1 MEKEFTLEALEAIRA
16 MEKELLVMV
25 IHSAT
30 DQEMEELGRITE
42 NLMKKVRA
50 NLQDTKEDKEFHEM
64 IYKMCHNQVFYAM
77 LDLLDKY
84 TEKLW
89 EFPLEMTDPFKES
102 MPYHE
107 ELYDALRNRDVK
119 RAQKINNKL
128 LDCVYADIVNQLK
141 KI

>member
-1 MEKEFTLEALEAIRA
+1 
-16 MEKELLVMV
+16 
-25 IHSAT
+25 
-30 DQEMEELGRITE
+30 
-42 NLMKKVRA
+42 
-50 NLQDTKEDKEFHEM
+50 
-64 IYKMCHNQVFYAM
+64 MCHNQVFYAM

>member
-1 MEKEFTLEALEAIRA
+1 M
-16 MEKELLVMV
+16 
-25 IHSAT
+25 
-30 DQEMEELGRITE
+30 
-42 NLMKKVRA
+42 
-50 NLQDTKEDKEFHEM
+50 
-64 IYKMCHNQVFYAM
+64 
-77 LDLLDKY
+77 
-84 TEKLW
+84 
-89 EFPLEMTDPFKES
+89 EMTDPFKES